1 MARAGSQPKRKS
13 KQVTVLGDDLVCR
26 FYTLFNP
33 EMNTNFVLS
42 IKFELKLNSDMKN
55 LMLIIAIMF
64 AASGSNGQQIKP
76 SNSGYAPANG
86 IKIYYEIYGEGK
98 PLVLLHGAFYT
109 IEMNWGQLIPELS
122 KTRKVIAIEMQ
133 GHGHTPFS
141 ERKLSI
147 TTLASDVE
155 KVMDYLKIDSADVAG
170 YSMGGSVAY
179 QFAVQSPKRLRKL
192 VIISSTYKTNG
203 WLPIVN
209 GAFKDFKPEF
219 FDNTPIKAAYDA
231 VAPDTTKWRNFLE
244 QMFVFAKEPFNV
256 GDSNIAKIA
265 APVLIIS
272 GDNDGTDKIE
282 LMKTYKLLGGG
293 VSADL
298 QPMPKSQLAIVPS
311 QGHVSLMMQTTTILT
326 YLNGFL
332 K

>member
-1 MARAGSQPKRKS
+1 
-13 KQVTVLGDDLVCR
+13 
-26 FYTLFNP
+26 
-33 EMNTNFVLS
+33 
-42 IKFELKLNSDMKN
+42 
-55 LMLIIAIMF
+55 MF
-64 AASGSNGQQIKP
+64 AAFQSNGQQIKP
-76 SNSGYAPANG
+76 SNSGYAPVNG
-86 IKIYYEIYGEGK
+86 IKVYYEVYGEGR

-109 IEMNWGQLIPELS
+109 IDMNWGQLIPELS

-141 ERKLSI
+141 DRELSI

-155 KVMDYLKIDSADVAG
+155 RVMDYLKIDSADVAG

-209 GAFKDFKPEF
+209 SAFKDFKPEF

-231 VAPDTTKWRNFLE
+231 VAPDKTKWRKFLE
-244 QMFVFAKEPFNV
+244 QMFDFAKVPFNV
-256 GDSNIAKIA
+256 GDSNIAKIS

-272 GDNDGTDKIE
+272 GDNDGLDKIE
-282 LMKTYKLLGGG
+282 LIKTYQLLGGG

-326 YLNGFL
+326 YMNSFLN
-332 K
+332 